1 MKTSSR
7 TEGGFALLELLI
19 GATIFVTLMAA
30 SMSAQTISSAV
41 MNESVAR
48 TLLQESALFGVKD
61 VAHEVRWCDAAAL
74 IFSTSNGASRVDL
87 RTPVDYVSGAPVWSN
102 TVTYEVVQSP
112 FDSDGNGTLDDW
124 RLVRTENGT
133 RRTICDH
140 VAAGGF
146 TATRTGNQV
155 TLQVRLLRL
164 YHSRPLTADF
174 STVASLRN

>member
-7 TEGGFALLELLI
+7 AEGGFALLEVMI
-19 GATIFVTLMAA
+19 GATIVVTIMAA
-30 SMSAQTISSAV
+30 SMSAQTITTGV

-48 TLLQESALFGVKD
+48 TMLQESALFGAKD
-61 VAHEVRWCDAAAL
+61 VGHEMRWCDAAAL
-74 IFSTSNGASRVDL
+74 IFSTSNGATRVDL

-112 FDSDGNGTLDDW
+112 FDSNGNGTLDDW

-140 VAAGGF
+140 VIAGGF

-155 TLQVRLLRL
+155 TLQLSLLRM
-164 YHSRPLTADF
+164 YQSRPLTADV